1 MVRLAGLGGKTIL
14 QCALHAHA
22 TCTPGPAEGADSGVA
37 PPQAGI
43 LDGHSIRQ
51 LAARPLN
58 EASTGAAASYSEE
71 AAGGKVL
78 QADEEAAFMAAS
90 MMAKEQEKNEL

>member
-1 MVRLAGLGGKTIL
+1 MLNTLLAAGANAAATDEDGKTPLVWAASQGHEAAAGVLDSHSMSKLAG
-14 QCALHAHA
+14 
-22 TCTPGPAEGADSGVA
+22 
-37 PPQAGI
+37 
-43 LDGHSIRQ
+43 
-51 LAARPLN
+51 RPLD

-90 MMAKEQEKNEL
+90 MMAKEQVKNEL